1 MVTEAPVVDG
11 DSGRDGDLGLKKRPR
26 TKLKSK
32 VGILMPAS
40 SIIIKYYLKKKNLY
54 FGNWHH
60 EVSQL
65 TPLETPMEKIC
76 NTYEIQT
83 QASQFKGSDL

>member
-1 MVTEAPVVDG
+1 MLSATNQCKVCQPKQTEAEKKKKKIHYKKHKQYLCYSDNMVTEAPVVDG

-40 SIIIKYYLKKKNLY
+40 SIIIKYY
-54 FGNWHH
+54 F
-60 EVSQL
+60 
-65 TPLETPMEKIC
+65 
-76 NTYEIQT
+76 
-83 QASQFKGSDL
+83 